1 MLAVR
6 WEFPRTSTEELHVPI
21 GPVEYIIIAFPG
33 NQFHGEIAPALEKL
47 IESGTVRIIDL
58 VFVLKDAA
66 GEVSTFEFDQLDE
79 LAPFAN
85 LQGEVGGLINQEDIE
100 YAGAGLDVDSSAA
113 LIVWEDTWATE
124 LATAIRG
131 AGGIVL
137 EGARIPPA
145 LVENA
150 LAAAV
155 E

>member
-1 MLAVR
+1 
-6 WEFPRTSTEELHVPI
+6 VPI

-33 NQFHGEIAPALEKL
+33 NQFRGEIAPELEKL
-47 IESGTVRIIDL
+47 IENGTVRIIDL
-58 VFVLKDAA
+58 VFVLKNAA

-100 YAGAGLDVDSSAA
+100 YAAAGLDVDASAA

-150 LAAAV
+150 LAGAV